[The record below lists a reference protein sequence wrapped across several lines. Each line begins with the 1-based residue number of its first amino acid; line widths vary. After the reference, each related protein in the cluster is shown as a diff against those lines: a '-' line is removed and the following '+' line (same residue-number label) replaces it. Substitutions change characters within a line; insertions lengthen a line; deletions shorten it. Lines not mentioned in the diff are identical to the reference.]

1 MASNRDKLDSLVSR
15 VAIVFNGFSRTVVNA
30 DGSIDAQVT
39 LQLRKRESAADLL
52 YNVEEFIKDEKI
64 WQQMPEKT
72 FINSGIVYER
82 TNAEAQA
89 YKKKHKRRTALGE
102 SIGRGLA
109 QANTSYYG
117 GRSAVPASTLS
128 TDRYVLESLKGS
140 GFEKPH
146 ELFFRVYW
154 HPRGRHPSRK
164 RMNRRVMP

>member
-102 SIGRGLA
+102 SIGRGLPKLILLTMA
-109 QANTSYYG
+109 VDLLFLRQHFQLIGMYWSLSRDLVLKNLMNYFLEFIGTLEGDIQAEN
-117 GRSAVPASTLS
+117 
-128 TDRYVLESLKGS
+128 E
-140 GFEKPH
+140 
-146 ELFFRVYW
+146 
-154 HPRGRHPSRK
+154 
-164 RMNRRVMP
+164 

>member
-89 YKKKHKRRTALGE
+89 YKKKHKRRTAPKLILLTMAVDLLFLRQHFQL
-102 SIGRGLA
+102 IGMYWSLSRDLVLKNLMNYFLEFIGIHEEDT
-109 QANTSYYG
+109 QAEN
-117 GRSAVPASTLS
+117 
-128 TDRYVLESLKGS
+128 E
-140 GFEKPH
+140 
-146 ELFFRVYW
+146 
-154 HPRGRHPSRK
+154 
-164 RMNRRVMP
+164 